1 MLFNTHTAPYV
12 YTKLLLIMKNTRVV
26 ISDDE
31 EKPTSKTMVESKSIE
46 SENKTIEEKRLK
58 LALNLRKF

>member
-1 MLFNTHTAPYV
+1 MENIG
-12 YTKLLLIMKNTRVV
+12 K
-26 ISDDE
+26 ISDDK
-31 EKPTSKTMVESKSIE
+31 EKSVSKTLTASKSLK